1 MGTPWSK
8 LRHEQYRNRHP
19 YVEPAEQRRQAQAR
33 YRKRHAKRLAHAR
46 RVTNILVRQTWHAGD
61 LKQLAAS
68 LQALLT
74 KQDVRELRR
83 ALASAHDVS

>member
-46 RVTNILVRQTWHAGD
+46 SRG
-61 LKQLAAS
+61 
-68 LQALLT
+68 
-74 KQDVRELRR
+74 
-83 ALASAHDVS
+83 